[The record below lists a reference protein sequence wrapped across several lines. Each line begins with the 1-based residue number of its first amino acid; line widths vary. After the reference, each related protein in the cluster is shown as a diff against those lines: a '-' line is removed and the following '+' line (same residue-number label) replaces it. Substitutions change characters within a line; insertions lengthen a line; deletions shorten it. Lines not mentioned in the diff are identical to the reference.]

1 MKTGNKEA
9 HLERLNDNPYR
20 LNRLVMFPQ
29 MTQQQFVD
37 HVVPGQLSRQM
48 LRNVELGLPTTP
60 PENLTF
66 ILSHHS
72 SASLYY
78 QDPDRLLADYHQFQ
92 INTRRNTGL
101 IFGDTDYTD
110 VDFRWLEH
118 ADPEY
123 FTNRKPRTLSTMH
136 YTNVTALAS
145 MLCYPLQQ
153 LQRLNDVSRP
163 SAVGDSFK
171 RVLRDLGYNDGWIN
185 QLARNH
191 EVAIELHKSKK
202 KVTFS

>member
-37 HVVPGQLSRQM
+37 SVVPGQLSRQM

-78 QDPDRLLADYHQFQ
+78 QDPDSLLRDYHQFQ
-92 INTRRNTGL
+92 IKTRQSTGL
-101 IFGDTDYTD
+101 IFGDTHLTD
-110 VDFRWLEH
+110 PDFRYIEGI
-118 ADPEY
+118 
-123 FTNRKPRTLSTMH
+123 TTKPRTLSTMH

-153 LQRLNDVSRP
+153 LQRLNDDSRP

-191 EVAIELHKSKK
+191 EVAMTLHKSKK

>member
-37 HVVPGQLSRQM
+37 SVVPGQLSRQM

-72 SASLYY
+72 ATSLYY

-101 IFGDTDYTD
+101 IFGDTYLTD
-110 VDFRWLEH
+110 PDFRYIEGI
-118 ADPEY
+118 
-123 FTNRKPRTLSTMH
+123 TTKPRTLSTMH
-136 YTNVTALAS
+136 YTNVTSLAS
-145 MLCYPLQQ
+145 KLCYPLQQ
-153 LQRLNDVSRP
+153 LQRLNDDSRP

-191 EVAIELHKSKK
+191 EVAMSLHKSKK

>member
-37 HVVPGQLSRQM
+37 SVVPGQLSRQM

-78 QDPDRLLADYHQFQ
+78 QDPDSLLRDYHQFQ
-92 INTRRNTGL
+92 IKTRQSTGL
-101 IFGDTDYTD
+101 IFGDTHLTD
-110 VDFRWLEH
+110 PDFRYIEGI
-118 ADPEY
+118 
-123 FTNRKPRTLSTMH
+123 TTKPRTLSTMH

-153 LQRLNDVSRP
+153 LQRLNDDSRP

>member
-1 MKTGNKEA
+1 
-9 HLERLNDNPYR
+9 
-20 LNRLVMFPQ
+20 

-37 HVVPGQLSRQM
+37 SVVPGQLSRQM

-66 ILSHHS
+66 ILSYHS

-78 QDPDRLLADYHQFQ
+78 QDPDSLLRDYHQFQ
-92 INTRRNTGL
+92 IKTRQSTGL
-101 IFGDTDYTD
+101 IFGDTHLTD
-110 VDFRWLEH
+110 PDFRYIEGI
-118 ADPEY
+118 
-123 FTNRKPRTLSTMH
+123 TTKPRTLSTMH

-153 LQRLNDVSRP
+153 LQRLNDDSRP

-171 RVLRDLGYNDGWIN
+171 RVLRDLGYNDEWIN

-191 EVAIELHKSKK
+191 EVAMSLHKSKK

>member
-37 HVVPGQLSRQM
+37 SVVPGQLSRQM

-72 SASLYY
+72 SSSLYY
-78 QDPDRLLADYHQFQ
+78 QDPDRLLADYQQFQ
-92 INTRRNTGL
+92 IKTRIDSGL
-101 IFGDTDYTD
+101 LFGSS
-110 VDFRWLEH
+110 L
-118 ADPEY
+118 PESHLY
-123 FTNRKPRTLSTMH
+123 NLHSH
-136 YTNVTALAS
+136 NITALAS

-153 LQRLNDVSRP
+153 LQRLNDDSRP

-171 RVLRDLGYNDGWIN
+171 RVLRDLGYTEEWIT

-191 EVAIELHKSKK
+191 EAALSLHKSKK